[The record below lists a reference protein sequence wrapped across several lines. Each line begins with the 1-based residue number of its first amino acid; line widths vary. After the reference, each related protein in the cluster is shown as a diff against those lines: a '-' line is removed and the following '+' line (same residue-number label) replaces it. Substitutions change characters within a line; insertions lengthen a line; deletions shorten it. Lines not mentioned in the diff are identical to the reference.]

1 MLLKDV
7 GDDDEKFKL
16 DISSVR
22 LEDAE
27 AEAKLNDDLATRRDE
42 HDFALLLD
50 DDECC
55 CLCCRLRS
63 FSLVT

>member
-27 AEAKLNDDLATRRDE
+27 AEAKLNDDFATRRDE

-50 DDECC
+50 DECC
-55 CLCCRLRS
+55 LLCCRLRS